1 MPNLSAKRRARI
13 GALLGVL
20 AMAVVSAT
28 VVAKLQQAS
37 RRVRTIPWTTTPI
50 TDRLR
55 PDDDIVIVDR
65 VKESAQFDREPTW
78 LEFTR
83 LKADSSNMIVVVEI
97 ADVGPVLAEKD
108 TWIDTRASGTVK
120 EVLMSG
126 EPAGIAREQRIA
138 FQNPG
143 GEMMIGQVLVRAWDK
158 MRVERGK
165 RYFVFLWRN
174 ADTGVLYANH
184 APLLIDKGTLT
195 NPWES
200 ESSTRR
206 DLPYG
211 VKRDPLHGLK
221 LADVANEVKRFAKE
235 PIRK

>member
-1 MPNLSAKRRARI
+1 VL
-13 GALLGVL
+13 ALLFSVL
-20 AMAVVSAT
+20 PALAQVQKT
-28 VVAKLQQAS
+28 
-37 RRVRTIPWTTTPI
+37 RVRIIPWTTSPI
-50 TDRLR
+50 ADVLE
-55 PDDDIVIVDR
+55 PDDEIVIVDR
-65 VKESAQFDREPTW
+65 VYESAQFDREPTW

-83 LKADSSNMIVVVEI
+83 LKVASSNMIVVVEI
-97 ADVGPVLAEKD
+97 ADVGPVLAEKG
-108 TWIDTRASGTVK
+108 TWIDTRASGTVTD
-120 EVLMSG
+120 VFMSR
-126 EPAGIAREQRIA
+126 ELPGIARDQQIT

-200 ESSTRR
+200 EPSTRR